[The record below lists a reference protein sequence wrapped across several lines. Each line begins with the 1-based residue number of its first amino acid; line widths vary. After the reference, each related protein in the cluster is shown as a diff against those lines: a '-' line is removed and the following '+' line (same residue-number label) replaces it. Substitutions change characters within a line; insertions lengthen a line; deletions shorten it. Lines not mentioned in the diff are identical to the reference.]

1 LSAPVAMSSLFHG
14 VFVGC
19 ALAIGVAVAGPP
31 VADAS
36 LEALLACRDTADSNA
51 RLACFDRESS
61 KLNAVLATRASV
73 ASTTEPV
80 ASAQP
85 LAPSEKFGLSE
96 QAVAEREVAAGS
108 RAPEAQMIDVHVSA
122 VSQSSDGRF
131 TFTLDNGQVWRQLL
145 KEGDMLAKPGDAA
158 TVSRGML
165 GSYWLAFESRR
176 GCKVTR
182 IR

>member
-1 LSAPVAMSSLFHG
+1 
-14 VFVGC
+14 
-19 ALAIGVAVAGPP
+19 
-31 VADAS
+31 
-36 LEALLACRDTADSNA
+36 
-51 RLACFDRESS
+51 
-61 KLNAVLATRASV
+61 
-73 ASTTEPV
+73 
-80 ASAQP
+80 
-85 LAPSEKFGLSE
+85 
-96 QAVAEREVAAGS
+96 
-108 RAPEAQMIDVHVSA
+108 MIDVHVSA

-165 GSYWLAFESRR
+165 GSYWLAFGSRR